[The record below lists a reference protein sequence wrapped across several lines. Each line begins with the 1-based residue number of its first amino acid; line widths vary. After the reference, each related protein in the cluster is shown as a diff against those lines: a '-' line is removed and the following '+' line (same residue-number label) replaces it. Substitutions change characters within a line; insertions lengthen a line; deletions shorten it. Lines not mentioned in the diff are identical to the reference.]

1 MLGRSFASL
10 LIALVCQSAAVEAQT
25 AANDWTPF
33 RNERYGFSLSY
44 PADVFALERTS
55 DAGDGQVFLSRD
67 GEARLLV
74 GVLPNKDRLS
84 PAGYQDYVARQSYPG
99 FAISYRRVSGNWFV
113 LSGEGNGKTFYEKV
127 IFSCNGRLI
136 NSFAMIYPAE
146 RGAVFDRIVEGIE
159 KSFRPGMTACEQD
172 LGSTTPDLSPR
183 TQQRSLARH
192 SRPIFRDAHSPIA
205 DRIARSRGRDV
216 LVVLRHTG
224 PPYDYR
230 IVRGFARP

>member
-44 PADVFALERTS
+44 PADIFALERTS

-67 GEARLLV
+67 GDARLLV

-127 IFSCNGRLI
+127 IFSCDGRLI
-136 NSFAMIYPAE
+136 NSFALIYPTE
-146 RGAVFDRIVEGIE
+146 DKRRFDAIVEGIE
-159 KSFRPGMTACEQD
+159 ATFRPGKNCHELAGQ
-172 LGSTTPDLSPR
+172 PAPR
-183 TQQRSLARH
+183 REALVRRGPRSA
-192 SRPIFRDAHSPIA
+192 FA
-205 DRIARSRGRDV
+205 DRIARRRGHDV
-216 LVVLRHTG
+216 IVILQRTT
-224 PPYDYR
+224 PPYDRR
-230 IVRGFARP
+230 IVRGYVSR